1 MDARPDIAPPRTS
14 PEATD
19 RGRSPR
25 RRLPLVAGV
34 ATVLVGLAAM
44 GGLAVRSSGTAAPL
58 LPPSGPT
65 AQDGRLLAPS
75 EPTAEDGRL
84 PDGTTASPF
93 DDSLP
98 AITGLDPD
106 LLAAV
111 REAATALEADGRPLH
126 VTSGWRSAEYQ
137 RWLQEDAL
145 RTYGSA
151 DEAAQWVGS
160 PETSAHVTGDAV
172 DLGPYP
178 TAEWLSR
185 RGAQFG
191 LCQVYANEVW
201 HFELRPEAPV
211 EGCPEMLDDASDAP
225 TS

>member
-1 MDARPDIAPPRTS
+1 MTVVVALVVI
-14 PEATD
+14 
-19 RGRSPR
+19 
-25 RRLPLVAGV
+25 LLVAK
-34 ATVLVGLAAM
+34 GLAA
-44 GGLAVRSSGTAAPL
+44 
-58 LPPSGPT
+58 GPT
-65 AQDGRLLAPS
+65 GGAVPLPVPT

-84 PDGTTASPF
+84 PDGEPASPF
-93 DDSLP
+93 DDSVP
-98 AITGLDPD
+98 TVARLDPA
-106 LLAAV
+106 LLAAL
-111 REAATALEADGRPLH
+111 REAATAVEADGRPLH

-151 DEAAQWVGS
+151 EEASRWVGS

-172 DLGPYP
+172 DIGPYA

-185 RGAQFG
+185 RGAPFG

-211 EGCPEMLDDASDAP
+211 EGCPEMVEDASAV
-225 TS
+225 TGS